1 MKTTECLR
9 PSHPTAF
16 WNLLTGLP
24 QLNCRFIG
32 TALLSV
38 TMCTIALSLP
48 ASAADTAAPA
58 KIAPSLASETALGGS
73 SEALIVFEE
82 QADLSGAANLPTK
95 LEKGRYVY
103 NALRA
108 VAERTQASMRK
119 LLQERGIPFQS
130 FYTVNMIKVTAS
142 RDVLY
147 ELAGHDEV
155 LRIEANPKVQSS
167 IPSPHPSQPSG
178 PNFSLQIGRG
188 SRRERGEEPG

>member
-73 SEALIVFEE
+73 SEALIIFAEK
-82 QADLSGAANLPTK
+82 ADLSGAANLPTK

-103 NALRA
+103 NALRT
-108 VAERTQASMRK
+108 VAERTQAPMRK
-119 LLQERGIPFQS
+119 MLQERGIPYQS
-130 FYTVNMIKVTAS
+130 FYGVNMIKVTAS
-142 RDVLY
+142 RDLLY
-147 ELAGHDEV
+147 ELAGHNEV
-155 LRIEANPKVQSS
+155 SRIEANPKVRGS
-167 IPSPHPSQPSG
+167 IPSP
-178 PNFSLQIGRG
+178 NLSLPTGLNSTKGTQTTQQVTGTI
-188 SRRERGEEPG
+188 